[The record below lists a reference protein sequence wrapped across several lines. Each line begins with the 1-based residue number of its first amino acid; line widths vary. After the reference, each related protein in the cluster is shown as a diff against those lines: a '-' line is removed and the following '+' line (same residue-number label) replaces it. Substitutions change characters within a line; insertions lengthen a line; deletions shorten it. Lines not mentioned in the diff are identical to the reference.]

1 MPNYDYKCDCG
12 KMFTVYQSMSDKKY
26 TNCKQIAE
34 TCAKKHKVQRLLGTP
49 MIISDDIGRGTKRM
63 TDKKLYK
70 ELEIE

>member
-1 MPNYDYKCDCG
+1 MPNYDYKCECG
-12 KMFTVYQSMSDKKY
+12 KLYTIYQRMADEKFTH
-26 TNCKQIAE
+26 CKDFDNK
-34 TCAKKHKVQRLLGTP
+34 CKDNHKVTRLLGTP